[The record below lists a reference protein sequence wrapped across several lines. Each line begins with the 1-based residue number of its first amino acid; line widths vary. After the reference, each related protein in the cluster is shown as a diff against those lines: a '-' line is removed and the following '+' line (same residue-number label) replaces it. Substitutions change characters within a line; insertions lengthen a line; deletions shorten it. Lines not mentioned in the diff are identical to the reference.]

1 MWPPLPV
8 LSPRCYGTSRLANNV
23 ADMTGSRPGW
33 LCRMAWRLM
42 APGLIAVIW
51 AFTLIDYRWG
61 GGCTPV
67 SLHTHSSRPPSY
79 NKGQYTYPPWVLGLG
94 WGVASLSLAALPLAA
109 AHALLKAGGS
119 PWARLRGALA
129 STITSC
135 PCCGGKLDSQHRVRQ
150 GEVVAG

>member
-1 MWPPLPV
+1 MAPPPGSLPQV
-8 LSPRCYGTSRLANNV
+8 LRHLTAGKQRGRHDGVEARLAV
-23 ADMTGSRPGW
+23 QDGLEADGAGADSGH
-33 LCRMAWRLM
+33 LGLHADRLQV
-42 APGLIAVIW
+42 G
-51 AFTLIDYRWG
+51 R
-61 GGCTPV
+61 GCTPV